1 MVYNYQNVPEEIYI
15 AIKESHLKGTF
26 QTPLLKVV
34 MLTKMQ
40 VISGKQINR
49 GNNYS
54 PKKAFNKTI
63 YYNEVATMEL
73 NTSLS

>member
-1 MVYNYQNVPEEIYI
+1 
-15 AIKESHLKGTF
+15 
-26 QTPLLKVV
+26 
-34 MLTKMQ
+34 MLMKMQ

-73 NTSLS
+73 NTSLF